1 MSGILSHPVDDFSDA
16 QLFAL
21 MQRVSTD
28 GFPARLEDVW
38 RVERVRFR
46 ETLLRIPP
54 AANTQSS
61 ILDLGSSRAWL
72 PFFQVLLGYRRIALN
87 TSYPDAGFVSDS
99 LRVIDAEPAE
109 VSMEVFDVERDEF
122 PFEDESFDA
131 ITCLEVLEH
140 LAIDPM
146 AMMSEINRVLKPGGL
161 LVLSTPNAVRTSNVV
176 NILLGEQPCG
186 WNPYNGF
193 DTNRHNREYTPRE
206 IERLLVA
213 SGLASSEVTTFGAKS
228 RRGIRDVL
236 ARVVGPGLSVIPNCP
251 RRHRRDVILA
261 RGTKISAAVE
271 RRPSWLYFD
280 MAERAAKTLP
290 RQSGGADEACVG
302 AEAGEFNSRKVVVQM
317 PLVGTEVSTHSVQ

>member
-1 MSGILSHPVDDFSDA
+1 
-16 QLFAL
+16 
-21 MQRVSTD
+21 MQRVNTD

-38 RVERVRFR
+38 RAERVRFR
-46 ETLLRIPP
+46 ETLRRIPP
-54 AANTQSS
+54 APSANSS

-99 LRVIDAEPAE
+99 LHVDDTEPAD
-109 VSMEVFDVERDEF
+109 VSMEIFDVERGEF
-122 PFEDESFDA
+122 PFEDESFDT

-206 IERLLVA
+206 IERLL
-213 SGLASSEVTTFGAKS
+213 ASSGMSPDEVTTFGTKS
-228 RRGIRDVL
+228 RGGLRDVFAYAVGLGL
-236 ARVVGPGLSVIPNCP
+236 AVVPGCP
-251 RRHRRDVILA
+251 RHHRRDVIMA
-261 RGTKISAAVE
+261 CGTKVSPLVE

-280 MAERAAKTLP
+280 MAERMHTRGSGPEEALP
-290 RQSGGADEACVG
+290 HGAPVTSSIARTQPTPV
-302 AEAGEFNSRKVVVQM
+302 
-317 PLVGTEVSTHSVQ
+317 PLLR